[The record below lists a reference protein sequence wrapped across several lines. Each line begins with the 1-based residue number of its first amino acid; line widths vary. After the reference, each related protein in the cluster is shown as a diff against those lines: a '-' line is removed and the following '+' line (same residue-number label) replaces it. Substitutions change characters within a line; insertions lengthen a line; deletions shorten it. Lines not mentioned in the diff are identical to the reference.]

1 MAHFAFLIRK
11 TPNCTLSDGLQC
23 LFEAEGNI
31 FIVHL
36 KKN

>member
-1 MAHFAFLIRK
+1 MAHFAFQIRK
-11 TPNCTLSDGLQC
+11 VPDSILSGGLQC
-23 LFEAEGNI
+23 SFEAEGNI